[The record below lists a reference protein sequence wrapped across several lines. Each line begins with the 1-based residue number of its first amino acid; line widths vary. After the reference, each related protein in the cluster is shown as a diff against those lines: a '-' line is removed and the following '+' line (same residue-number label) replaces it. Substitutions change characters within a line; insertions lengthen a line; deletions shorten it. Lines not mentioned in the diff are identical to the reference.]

1 MARSARTMA
10 TTFIYGFLMTL
21 NRVPLT
27 GVLCVMAESR
37 VENYPQEKVLL
48 AYRKFDSIWWL
59 PRINLCNYSS
69 CPVCMM
75 VSGVSRGD
83 IWSEGQQGVFG
94 LGDGTLSLSRCSLHQ
109 PWGDLW
115 AVGQKRDHWRPW
127 FVDRGPA
134 FPSGACF
141 FIGFLHVVSG
151 GGHLRKKG

>member
-27 GVLCVMAESR
+27 GVLCVMAESK

-109 PWGDLW
+109 LRGDLW

-141 FIGFLHVVSG
+141 FIGLLHVVSG